1 MATGATEFIDHTT
14 ATAFLPEIW
23 SAQAIV
29 AREEQTVFSQLVD
42 RRFEEGLRFGD
53 KIHVPSIGNLSAQ
66 TKTLSSNAAV
76 DFETI
81 TETNTDIDVQ
91 TWEYSAIAVESA
103 LKVQAN
109 RDLFQAYA
117 GKMAYALALAVDTV
131 LAGLVDNFSQTVGTL
146 AVENTD
152 DDWLRARQ
160 YLNDANAPMQD
171 RVMIVSPAA
180 EVGLLKLDRYVHNDY
195 SSIHGDG
202 PRQTGLE
209 RAYITSFYRTPVY
222 VSTNVEGTNA
232 AGHDNGTF
240 QKESLALVMQMTPTT
255 RNQYD
260 INYLTDKVAMEQL
273 YGTKEMRDDHGVWVK
288 GA

>member
-1 MATGATEFIDHTT
+1 
-14 ATAFLPEIW
+14 
-23 SAQAIV
+23 
-29 AREEQTVFSQLVD
+29 
-42 RRFEEGLRFGD
+42 
-53 KIHVPSIGNLSAQ
+53 
-66 TKTLSSNAAV
+66 
-76 DFETI
+76 
-81 TETNTDIDVQ
+81 
-91 TWEYSAIAVESA
+91 
-103 LKVQAN
+103 
-109 RDLFQAYA
+109 
-117 GKMAYALALAVDTV
+117 
-131 LAGLVDNFSQTVGTL
+131 
-146 AVENTD
+146 
-152 DDWLRARQ
+152 
-160 YLNDANAPMQD
+160 
-171 RVMIVSPAA
+171 MIVSPAA